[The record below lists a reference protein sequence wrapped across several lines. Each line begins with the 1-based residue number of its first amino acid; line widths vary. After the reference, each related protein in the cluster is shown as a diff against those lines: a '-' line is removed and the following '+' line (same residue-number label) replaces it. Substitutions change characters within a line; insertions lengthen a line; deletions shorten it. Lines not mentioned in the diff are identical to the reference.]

1 MNTTSKIWKRIAMVL
16 ALTMVGTLGIGG
28 WVATRARN
36 NL

>member
-1 MNTTSKIWKRIAMVL
+1 MKTTNKTWKRIVLVL
-16 ALTMVGTLGIGG
+16 ALTMVGTLGIGS